1 MAALIAHPPTY
12 KNVAI
17 KDDCTMDLSSIRN
30 AESPHFYFIL
40 GELISSTDQDH
51 FALNMLKLIDK
62 LVPVTALTLSEW
74 TFDKSNTHL
83 IDIKALGSAG
93 DPADIPAPDALRPT
107 ANDSLLK
114 EMLDMEGSLLIR
126 QKTRTRGAAS
136 KASRNATHQC
146 ALVSRDGNRRCVVN
160 LYRSHT
166 HKDYSL
172 SQLSQLKNLSD
183 ALLPLI
189 ESYAQFS
196 RQSTL
201 RKMGSWMATPIAD
214 QEPTHIQREFQKRL
228 ALCDITLST
237 REQEVCLGLLNGGTV
252 PEIAQKLHL
261 KNSSIETYLKRATA
275 KLGVSGRHGLT
286 KWMVGA

>member
-1 MAALIAHPPTY
+1 
-12 KNVAI
+12 
-17 KDDCTMDLSSIRN
+17 MDLTSSIRN
-30 AESPHFYFIL
+30 ADSPHFYFIL

-62 LVPVTALTLSEW
+62 LLPVTALTLSEW
-74 TFDKSNTHL
+74 TLDKSNTHL
-83 IDIKALGSAG
+83 TDIKALGNAG
-93 DPADIPAPDALRPT
+93 DPADIPAPNASSPTDTPAL
-107 ANDSLLK
+107 LQEVL
-114 EMLDMEGSLLIR
+114 EMEGSLLIR
-126 QKTRTRGAAS
+126 MNTRTKGAS
-136 KASRNATHQC
+136 KVSRRAAHQC
-146 ALVSRDGNRRCVVN
+146 TLVSRDGSRRCVVT

-166 HKDYSL
+166 QRDFSL
-172 SQLSQLKNLSD
+172 SELSLLKNLSD

-196 RQSTL
+196 RQNTL
-201 RKMGSWMATPIAD
+201 RKMGSWMAALVTN
-214 QEPTHIQREFQKRL
+214 QEPTQIHREFHKRL
-228 ALCDITLST
+228 TLCDITLST

-252 PEIAQKLHL
+252 PEIAEKLRL

>member
-1 MAALIAHPPTY
+1 
-12 KNVAI
+12 
-17 KDDCTMDLSSIRN
+17 MDLTSRIRN
-30 AESPHFYFIL
+30 ADSPHFYFIL

-62 LVPVTALTLSEW
+62 LLPVTALTLCEW
-74 TFDKSNTHL
+74 TLDKSNTHL
-83 IDIKALGSAG
+83 TDIKPLGNAG
-93 DPADIPAPDALRPT
+93 APADIPALNASRP
-107 ANDSLLK
+107 AHNPQLLK
-114 EMLDMEGSLLIR
+114 EVLEMEGSLLIR
-126 QKTRTRGAAS
+126 VNARTKGARRA
-136 KASRNATHQC
+136 AHQC
-146 ALVSRDGNRRCVVN
+146 TLVSRDGSRRCVVT

-166 HKDYSL
+166 QKDFSL
-172 SQLSQLKNLSD
+172 SELSLLKNLSE

-201 RKMGSWMATPIAD
+201 RKMGSWMATLVTN
-214 QEPTHIQREFQKRL
+214 QEPTHIHREFEKRL

-237 REQEVCLGLLNGGTV
+237 REQEVCLGLLNGRTV
-252 PEIAQKLHL
+252 PEIAETLQL